1 MLRMFL
7 DVESIGLYGKAFAYG
22 FVVCDEGGKILQESE
37 AHCDLPYLIEL
48 PNDFKWVKENVTTGG
63 YKCLSPRNLRERF
76 WKEYQGVHKLALR
89 EQSGAVEI
97 WADCCFPV
105 ETNFFAD
112 CIRDELGKRKWQ
124 GPYPLFD
131 IAPLLKYKLG
141 KDPTQTFERKENELP
156 AHNALND
163 ARQSARLFYELG
175 LGEI

>member
-7 DVESIGLYGKAFAYG
+7 DVESVGLYGDAFAYG
-22 FVVCDEGGKILQESE
+22 FVVCDEAGKILQERE
-37 AHCDLPYLIEL
+37 AYCPFSTLIL
-48 PNDFKWVKENVTTGG
+48 GLDDFEWVKENVIVGG
-63 YKCLSPRNLRERF
+63 HKCSSYRELRDRF

-105 ETNFFAD
+105 ETSFLAT
-112 CIRDELGKRKWQ
+112 CIRDELYTRKWQ
-124 GPYPLFD
+124 GPHPLFD

-141 KDPTQTFERKENELP
+141 KDPTQTLERKENELP